1 MAAIHKTGDAFPLVL
16 AVKLD
21 LPNGANCQ
29 SLCALHSA
37 TPVCESK
44 TSGEKKSHLFNHLY
58 NQTKLSFFYVM

>member
-44 TSGEKKSHLFNHLY
+44 TSGKKVTFSTTCIIKPNCR
-58 NQTKLSFFYVM
+58 FFVM